1 MMRVV
6 LSIAIVISS
15 GSLLCTKGVQGFVNG
30 RGNCRH
36 QGLSTKEGNNL
47 SSTKEGNNL
56 SSTTAIGAA
65 TGVAEQQG
73 LSTKE
78 GNNLSST
85 ASEFPPPQS
94 QLDRVKR
101 AAKFWSAA
109 LPVVLKYYGLIGR
122 LLLRGNSMTE
132 EEVEVREMDE
142 KWVWG
147 YSFREIVRVRS

>member
-15 GSLLCTKGVQGFVNG
+15 GSLLCTKGVRGFVNG

-47 SSTKEGNNL
+47 SST
-56 SSTTAIGAA
+56 TAIGAG

-78 GNNLSST
+78 GNNLSSS

-94 QLDRVKR
+94 RLDRVKR